1 MFDISYDT
9 LLITILVGILAIYT
23 IITLDNNKEKEKFNK
38 TMLKYNVQDAW
49 GVVDLFEKKIAE
61 LDDILEF
68 NKNLYYENLSKVNSR
83 LESLSDA

>member
-1 MFDISYDT
+1 MCIVLEVGMYSFKTFSSLFDESYDLEHDITKRFTMIIRQIVNLSKMSIST
-9 LLITILVGILAIYT
+9 L
-23 IITLDNNKEKEKFNK
+23 
-38 TMLKYNVQDAW
+38 
-49 GVVDLFEKKIAE
+49 EKKMAE

>member
-1 MFDISYDT
+1 MIIRQIVNLSKMSISS
-9 LLITILVGILAIYT
+9 L
-23 IITLDNNKEKEKFNK
+23 
-38 TMLKYNVQDAW
+38 
-49 GVVDLFEKKIAE
+49 EKKIAE

>member
-1 MFDISYDT
+1 MSISS
-9 LLITILVGILAIYT
+9 L
-23 IITLDNNKEKEKFNK
+23 
-38 TMLKYNVQDAW
+38 
-49 GVVDLFEKKIAE
+49 EKKIAE